1 MRSRSRILLALAVAA
16 ILSPVTQADA
26 QGGYL
31 STDRL
36 GYTGTVTRFGSQ
48 ADALSNTNGTT
59 YGWPQRDLSVYF
71 VENNAAFSGGL
82 PSYAYFLNVWWPN
95 GGNTLGN
102 TSNGFIQ
109 LADNGGQTVASQS
122 YAWTNTARTSF
133 DFSATGGNS
142 VYGCPALGQ
151 PNGDCGRL
159 FNGTASSSAVI
170 FHSYSIGLTANGLA
184 PATFNALTG
193 VWESTSEPGS
203 VSGYMNGLVQNVSIA
218 DPASNGWYTY
228 NLGINGTS
236 FAGQNYPGDLNPSV
250 FGSAVTVTPEPA
262 SMVLFGTGLLG
273 VAFMRR
279 RKSRS

>member
-1 MRSRSRILLALAVAA
+1 MRSRSRILLALVVSA
-16 ILSPVTQADA
+16 ILSPAAQSDA

-36 GYTGTVTRFGSQ
+36 GYTGTVTRYGSQ

-82 PSYAYFLNVWWPN
+82 PSYAYFLNTWWPN
-95 GGNTLGN
+95 GGNTQGN

-109 LADNGGQTVASQS
+109 LADNGGESVTSQS
-122 YAWTNTARTSF
+122 YTWTNTARTSF
-133 DFSATGGNS
+133 SFAAAGANT
-142 VYGCPALGQ
+142 VYGCTGS
-151 PNGDCGRL
+151 GDCGRL
-159 FNGTASSSAVI
+159 FNGVASSSAVI

-203 VSGYMNGLVQNVSIA
+203 VSGYMSGLAENVSIT

-228 NLGINGTS
+228 SLGINGTS
-236 FAGQNYPGDLNPSV
+236 FAGQNYPGDLNDSV
-250 FGSAVTVTPEPA
+250 FGSNVTVTPEPA

-273 VAFMRR
+273 VAFLRR
-279 RKSRS
+279 RKTR